1 MGTLNLQEAAMSHD
15 PRETLLVLQAQLGD
29 AQALDEL
36 FRSLQEP
43 LYRYIVGLVGEA
55 SLAED
60 ILQEVFL
67 IIYRKIGW
75 LREAHLFRPWC
86 YRLTTRETFR
96 RLKRERRWR
105 NLVREDD
112 VLVGIEARLPPE
124 SPDEELLGRLPQ
136 LLGSVSPA
144 SRAVLALHYL
154 DQQTL
159 DEIADS
165 LGLAVGTVK
174 SRLAYGL
181 ATLRTLI
188 PTDRE

>member
-1 MGTLNLQEAAMSHD
+1 MSHD